1 MGAIL
6 GSCHENKNVL
16 SRGRSMEHSQGK
28 MKIYDALKIAVETL
42 EEKKMMYREEYKLT
56 AARVDDEWVFWFIFL
71 PETPGLDITV
81 FVSDDGQTRFLPG
94 L

>member
-1 MGAIL
+1 
-6 GSCHENKNVL
+6 
-16 SRGRSMEHSQGK
+16 
-28 MKIYDALKIAVETL
+28 
-42 EEKKMMYREEYKLT
+42 MYREEYKLT